1 MKLNDEH
8 KLAVL
13 LNRLDFHAHE
23 LQRSEEKETQL
34 FEWST
39 ALLLAVFAATLVLAD
54 PTKQQPNPQL
64 TKLAAIFLVTV
75 PTAIFVWRVLGERKT
90 MVRQAEVIQRIE
102 ERLHLFDENY
112 FFSGPSLYPDR
123 WRGNFARSRRERKT
137 PLYYSAVM
145 IFMLIVVI
153 TTIWIVL

>member
-54 PTKQQPNPQL
+54 PTKQQPNKQL

-90 MVRQAEVIQRIE
+90 MVHR
-102 ERLHLFDENY
+102 N
-112 FFSGPSLYPDR
+112 G
-123 WRGNFARSRRERKT
+123 
-137 PLYYSAVM
+137 
-145 IFMLIVVI
+145 
-153 TTIWIVL
+153 